1 MPVVALEKV
10 TQTFGDLIALDELS
24 FSVEDGEIF
33 GLVGP
38 DGAGKTT
45 CLRILCGL
53 LKPTSGRVM
62 VLSEDVVAYPESIK
76 PEIGY
81 MSQRFG
87 LYDDLSVAENIEF
100 YAELYEVPQAEY
112 RERMD
117 RLLEFSGL
125 TPFVNRLFRNLSGGM
140 KQKVGLSCALIH
152 TPKILFLDEPTNGVD
167 PVSRRDFWKI
177 LYELNRDGVTIL
189 VATTYLD
196 EADRCHRLALLDH
209 GRAQVVTEPL
219 AMRELMQGQ
228 LYTLKVKDRRTALKL
243 LQGLPQ
249 VHSPNIHGSRL
260 HLSVEDPAS
269 LSIVTQAL
277 ERAGLE
283 VMELKQG
290 QPTLEDAYLSVL
302 NQKTE
307 ESAS

>member
-1 MPVVALEKV
+1 MAQVEIENLTRRFDDITA
-10 TQTFGDLIALDELS
+10 IDELT
-24 FSVEDGEIF
+24 FSVESGEIF

-53 LKPTSGRVM
+53 LVPDSGRINI
-62 VLSEDVVAYPESIK
+62 LGRDVVADPESIK

-87 LYDDLSVAENIEF
+87 LYDDLTVSENIRF
-100 YAELYEVPQAEY
+100 YADLYEVPRSEY
-112 RERMD
+112 QERTK

-125 TPFVNRLFRNLSGGM
+125 SPFTDRLFRNLSGGM

-177 LYELNRDGVTIL
+177 LYELNRDGVTII

-209 GRAQVVTEPL
+209 GKARAVTEPMAL
-219 AMRELMQGQ
+219 RDRMEGQ
-228 LYTLKVKDRRTALKL
+228 LFRLRVTDRREVLRL
-243 LQGLPQ
+243 LQSIPQ
-249 VHSPNIHGSRL
+249 VLSPNIHGPIL
-260 HLSVEDPAS
+260 HFSLADEAS
-269 LSIVTQAL
+269 LEMVSKRL
-277 ERAGLE
+277 EETGHEILE
-283 VMELKQG
+283 LTRNR
-290 QPTLEDAYLSVL
+290 PTLEDAYLSIL
-302 NQKTE
+302 QQE
-307 ESAS
+307 AEAEA